1 MLQQHAHYAWA
12 TTILKLII
20 FVACGACWVCLCCH
34 NPPNSD
40 MDNRI
45 FIVRTD
51 VNACDCTRRCTNTES
66 ESVLK
71 VDSGKKIPFRTGEIE
86 PASAAWRSDVLINWA
101 TSHLHLSASFNLT
114 SPSFCRQKVTCVTNK
129 SLVILTTIVFRTHI
143 TFAVDNILNSRD
155 VG

>member
-1 MLQQHAHYAWA
+1 MPQQHAHCAWA

-20 FVACGACWVCLCCH
+20 FVACGACWVCLCCD

-40 MDNRI
+40 RDNRI

-51 VNACDCTRRCTNTES
+51 VNACDWTRGCTDTDRVCTASWLWEKNP
-66 ESVLK
+66 LPHR
-71 VDSGKKIPFRTGEIE
+71 GIE

-114 SPSFCRQKVTCVTNK
+114 SPNFCRHKVTCVTNK